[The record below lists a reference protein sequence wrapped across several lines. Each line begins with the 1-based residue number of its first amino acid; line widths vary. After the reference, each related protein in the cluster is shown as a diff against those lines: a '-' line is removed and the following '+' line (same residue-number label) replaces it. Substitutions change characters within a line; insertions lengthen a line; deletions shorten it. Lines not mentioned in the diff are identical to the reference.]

1 MHSVL
6 ILTRIV
12 WHLSLKDIQQVQTM
26 EELIGSIIYGRLEV
40 EIPQNLVLKQQ
51 LEIVRAI
58 ITNPSS
64 LERIKLPK
72 DIHPYVQLLI
82 SEIKV
87 NNNGVV

>member
-1 MHSVL
+1 
-6 ILTRIV
+6 
-12 WHLSLKDIQQVQTM
+12 M
-26 EELIGSIIYGRLEV
+26 EEVIGSIVYGKLEV

-58 ITNPSS
+58 VTNPSS

-82 SEIKV
+82 SEMKT
-87 NNNGVV
+87 NNNGVVQR